1 MFLFFFFFFFKQKT
15 AYEMRISDWSSDVC
29 SSDLNTGNIPTI
41 YALVIL
47 FCSKFATRLRAIPLT
62 MPCRWSKEPDCVPA
76 YSLHRS
82 PRHGRRDLL
91 AAPGRR
97 LGLLLAA
104 DGGLPRLPHSCAA
117 ALPLRAHRQ
126 PGDHGAARPYG
137 GEPPAPSHCARHGHA
152 CRGRAPGRLASALP
166 QRTATRPNGGPASRH
181 FGVTSLCPAAIV
193 HAMFLRFLPALLT
206 LLAAAGATAA
216 PAKLHADHPQIGR
229 AHV

>member
-1 MFLFFFFFFFKQKT
+1 
-15 AYEMRISDWSSDVC
+15 
-29 SSDLNTGNIPTI
+29 
-41 YALVIL
+41 
-47 FCSKFATRLRAIPLT
+47 

-104 DGGLPRLPHSCAA
+104 DGGLPLLPQSCSA

-193 HAMFLRFLPALLT
+193 HAMRSEEHTSELQSLMRISYAVLALKKKKT
-206 LLAAAGATAA
+206 
-216 PAKLHADHPQIGR
+216 KLQKNKSQY
-229 AHV
+229 